1 VASFTPEPKKP
12 PKNAPLRTYRML
24 ATASSIGMSLVVAI
38 FLGLFGGMWLDKRLD
53 TRPLFLIIGLLLGI
67 TAGFRNVIVIS
78 QRIDKAQREEFD
90 E

>member
-1 VASFTPEPKKP
+1 
-12 PKNAPLRTYRML
+12 ML